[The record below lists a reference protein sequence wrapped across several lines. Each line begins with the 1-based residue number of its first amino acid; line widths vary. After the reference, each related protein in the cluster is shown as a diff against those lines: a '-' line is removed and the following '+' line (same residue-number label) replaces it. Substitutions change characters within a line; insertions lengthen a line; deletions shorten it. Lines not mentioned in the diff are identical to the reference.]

1 LTDGVLFNVARAVAV
16 GWLNWNVEE
25 EVEEETATITG
36 LGVRVAALGGI
47 EFPPLP
53 GVMKIGGAEDG
64 VEESG
69 LSLLV
74 R

>member
-1 LTDGVLFNVARAVAV
+1 
-16 GWLNWNVEE
+16 VEE
-25 EVEEETATITG
+25 EVEEETATITW
-36 LGVRVAALGGI
+36 LGMKVAALGEI

-69 LSLLV
+69 LSLLMC
-74 R
+74 